1 MDQDALSA
9 LGDRLRRAREA
20 RGVSLSE
27 AERHTRIRTKFLKA
41 LEAGQVDQLPTA
53 VQLHG
58 FTRNYARYLGL
69 DPDDVL
75 AELEN
80 ALHPKRKNPI
90 AAFFQRRATARQNKI
105 SPPTKSPRP
114 VAERA
119 RRLFQSKDTPPP
131 PAVDL
136 DDDADLTL
144 DPTPE
149 PKTKPEPT
157 HLLAR
162 SAPMPTTA
170 QPQAPLRFRLR
181 RFFTPDVIFV
191 TTAVVAIL
199 ALFIGGGFFISN
211 QMLTQ
216 AQLTQSPAVLG
227 PTLAPTPTVT
237 PFANLTFTATPP
249 PPLENFTDIQLVLII
264 EQRGLVIVTTDGAEV
279 YRAVATPGDR
289 LVFEADNTI
298 EVATSNAAA
307 VRAILNQTDFGVLGS
322 FGQATVRIF
331 TPNEM
336 LSPTATPNFTDNE
349 GAPGS

>member
-1 MDQDALSA
+1 MDKDALSA

-75 AELEN
+75 VELDN
-80 ALHPKRKNPI
+80 ALHPRRKNPI
-90 AAFFQRRATARQNKI
+90 AAFFQRRAAARQKVA
-105 SPPTKSPRP
+105 STPAESSRP

-119 RRLFQSKDTPPP
+119 RRLFQRSKSPSLTIAEPAPP
-131 PAVDL
+131 
-136 DDDADLTL
+136 ADLTP
-144 DPTPE
+144 DDAPD
-149 PKTKPEPT
+149 PEPT
-157 HLLAR
+157 GPVRLPAR
-162 SAPMPTTA
+162 SAPIPTTN
-170 QPQAPLRFRLR
+170 QPRPALRFRLR

-191 TTAVVAIL
+191 TVAVIAIL

-216 AQLTQSPAVLG
+216 AQLTQSPAIIG
-227 PTLAPTPTVT
+227 PTEAPTPTAT
-237 PFANLTFTATPP
+237 PFANLSFTATSP

-307 VRAILNQTDFGVLGS
+307 VRAILNQTDFGVLGP
-322 FGQATVRIF
+322 FGQTAVRIF

-336 LSPTATPNFTDNE
+336 RLPTATPNFTNNE
-349 GAPGS
+349 ESPGS